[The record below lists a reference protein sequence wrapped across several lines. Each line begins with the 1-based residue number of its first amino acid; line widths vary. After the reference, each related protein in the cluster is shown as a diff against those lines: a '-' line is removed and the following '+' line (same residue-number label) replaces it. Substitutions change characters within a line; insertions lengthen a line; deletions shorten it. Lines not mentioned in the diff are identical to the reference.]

1 METHPGMKE
10 VLGWLDEHMPLEL
23 QQAAFSDAFLPG
35 VVYAVKIL
43 MRDEEAANYYQL
55 LPHFPS
61 ARDLQNLRAAGKEI
75 LDFVTADLQDAEWM
89 RT

>member
-1 METHPGMKE
+1 
-10 VLGWLDEHMPLEL
+10 LEL
-23 QQAAFSDAFLPG
+23 QQAASSDALLPG
-35 VVYAVKIL
+35 FVHTVKIL

-61 ARDLQNLRAAGKEI
+61 ARDLQNVRAAGKEI